1 MTGAVE
7 SSGRGRGVPLQLS
20 RNCVVASI
28 QIDLSDEVLGR
39 LRTDL
44 LQLVQSSG
52 CDAVI
57 VDLSGVQIID
67 RKEFEGL
74 RQTMSMASMMG
85 AAPVLC
91 GLRPGVVA
99 SLVELGADVD
109 GIDAAAD
116 LDRAFKLVEDLSDDL
131 EGAASEARSE
141 PHADHEADLD

>member
-1 MTGAVE
+1 ME
-7 SSGRGRGVPLQLS
+7 SSSRGRGIPLQVS

-44 LQLVQSSG
+44 LQLIQRSG
-52 CDAVI
+52 CEAVI
-57 VDLSGVQIID
+57 MDVSGVQIID
-67 RKEFEGL
+67 REEFEGL
-74 RQTMSMASMMG
+74 RQTMSMASIMG

-116 LDRAFKLVEDLSDDL
+116 LDRAFELVEDRSDDP
-131 EGAASEARSE
+131 EDAASEAGAE
-141 PHADHEADLD
+141 PHADHEANLD